1 MKTWFVLLWRDRA
14 ARLGVL
20 ILLVVLVCAVFGE
33 HLVPFPEDQFDAKP
47 WQRLQAPSAE
57 FLFGTDGMGRDVFSR
72 TVIGA
77 RTALLIACVTVGCA
91 MLIGVP
97 LGLIAG
103 YFVGPAGQLIMRLT
117 DVFLAVPQLVLALV
131 FASVL
136 KPSVVTAMIALTL
149 TYWPLFCR
157 VVFSETRRVTV
168 SPFVDALQAQGC
180 GSTRILFL
188 HILPNTLPVIIV
200 RATIGMGV
208 TILVAA
214 ALGFLGLG
222 AAPPTPEWGLMVA
235 ESQRYLPSGW
245 WISVFPGLAILLTVL
260 GFNLMGDALRELIDP
275 RLRRSR

>member
-1 MKTWFVLLWRDRA
+1 MRSILSLLLKDRA
-14 ARLGVL
+14 AVLGFLL
-20 ILLVVLVCAVFGE
+20 IAVVVFCALFGE
-33 HLVPFPEDQFDAKP
+33 QLVPFPEDQFDAKP
-47 WQRLQAPSAE
+47 WQRLKPPSAE
-57 FLFGTDGMGRDVFSR
+57 FFFGTDGLGRDVFSR

-77 RTALLIACVTVGCA
+77 RIALVIAFVTVACA

-103 YFVGPAGQLIMRLT
+103 YFGGWVGQLIMRLT
-117 DVFLAVPQLVLALV
+117 DVFLAVPQLLLALV

-136 KPSVVTAMIALTL
+136 KPSVATAMIALTL

-157 VVFSETRRVTV
+157 VVYSETRRVAV
-168 SPFVDALQAQGC
+168 SPFIDALQAQG
-180 GSTRILFL
+180 SSAARIVFL
-188 HILPNTLPVIIV
+188 HILPNTAPVIIV

-222 AAPPTPEWGLMVA
+222 AAPPLPEWGLMVA

-245 WISVFPGLAILLTVL
+245 WISLFPGLAILITVL
-260 GFNLMGDALRELIDP
+260 GFNLLGDALRDVIDP

>member
-1 MKTWFVLLWRDRA
+1 VLGFL
-14 ARLGVL
+14 L
-20 ILLVVLVCAVFGE
+20 ISLVVFCALFGE
-33 HLVPFPEDQFDAKP
+33 LLVPFPEDQFDAKP
-47 WQRLQAPSAE
+47 WQRLKPPSAE
-57 FLFGTDGMGRDVFSR
+57 FFFGTDGLGRDVFSR

-77 RTALLIACVTVGCA
+77 RIALVIAFVTVACA

-97 LGLIAG
+97 LGLVAG
-103 YFVGPAGQLIMRLT
+103 YFGGWVGQLIMRLT
-117 DVFLAVPQLVLALV
+117 DVFLAVPQLLLALV

-136 KPSVVTAMIALTL
+136 KPSVATAMIALTL

-157 VVFSETRRVTV
+157 VVYSETRRVAV
-168 SPFVDALQAQGC
+168 SPFIDALQAQG
-180 GSTRILFL
+180 SSAARIVFL
-188 HILPNTLPVIIV
+188 HILPNTAPVIIV

-222 AAPPTPEWGLMVA
+222 AAPPLPEWGLMVA

-245 WISVFPGLAILLTVL
+245 WISLFPGLAILITVL
-260 GFNLMGDALRELIDP
+260 GFNLLGDALRDVIDP

>member
-1 MKTWFVLLWRDRA
+1 MQGIARLFLRDRA
-14 ARLGVL
+14 ALLGIALITLVL
-20 ILLVVLVCAVFGE
+20 FCAIFGE
-33 HLVPFPEDQFDAKP
+33 WLVPFPEDQFDAKP
-47 WQRLQAPSAE
+47 WQRLKPPSAE
-57 FLFGTDGMGRDVFSR
+57 FFFGTDGLGRDVFSR

-77 RTALLIACVTVGCA
+77 RIALLIACVTVSCA

-97 LGLIAG
+97 LGLVAG
-103 YFVGPAGQLIMRLT
+103 YFGGATSQLIMRTT

-157 VVFSETRRVTV
+157 VVYSETRRVSV
-168 SPFVDALQAQGC
+168 SPFIDALQAQGA
-180 GSTRILFL
+180 SPTRIIFM

-222 AAPPTPEWGLMVA
+222 AAPPMPEWGLMVA

-245 WISVFPGLAILLTVL
+245 WISLFPGLAILITVL
-260 GFNLMGDALRELIDP
+260 GFNLVGDALRDVIDP